1 MPKIKIKENV
11 VFILKTKNLTQGDL
25 AERLGITRQS
35 LHYLLSGNISLDKLA
50 DLAEALGTLPSE
62 LVSDPPLAM
71 KKAFVQIAEP
81 TDTTLT
87 CPCCGKT
94 LKITAR
100 E

>member
-11 VFILKTKNLTQGDL
+11 VYILKAKNLTQGEL
-25 AERLGITRQS
+25 AERLGITRQN
-35 LHYLLSGNISLDKLA
+35 LHYLLNGNISIDKLA
-50 DLAEALGTLPSE
+50 DIAEALGTLPSE
-62 LVSDPPLAM
+62 LVSNPPLAM
-71 KKAFVQIAEP
+71 KKTFVQIAEP

>member
-11 VFILKTKNLTQGDL
+11 LFILKSENLTQGDL
-25 AERLGITRQS
+25 AERLGITRQN

-50 DLAEALGTLPSE
+50 DIAQALGTLPAE
-62 LVSDPPLAM
+62 LISDPPLAM
-71 KKAFVQIAEP
+71 KKSFVRINEP